1 MPIER
6 VFAHISCSNLAS
18 SIAWFTKLFGRAPD
32 ESPMEGL
39 AEWHQNNQAG
49 FQLFQ
54 DPKNAGHATM
64 TLGVSDLDSERSR
77 LAQFKLQPGPI
88 EEADYVNIVRIRD
101 PDQNLIVLAEKR
113 K

>member
-1 MPIER
+1 MPIEK
-6 VFAHISCSNLAS
+6 VFAHISCSNLES

-32 ESPMEGL
+32 ESPMAGL

-64 TLGVSDLDSERSR
+64 TLGVSDLDSERLR

>member
-1 MPIER
+1 MPIEK
-6 VFAHISCSNLAS
+6 VFAHISCSNLQS
-18 SIAWFTKLFGRAPD
+18 SIAWFTQLFGRAPD

-77 LAQFKLQPGPI
+77 QLKLQPGPI

-101 PDQNLIVLAEKR
+101 PDQNLIVLAAKR

>member
-1 MPIER
+1 
-6 VFAHISCSNLAS
+6 
-18 SIAWFTKLFGRAPD
+18 
-32 ESPMEGL
+32 MEGL

-64 TLGVSDLDSERSR
+64 TLGVSDLDSERLR